1 MRPFARIALALAL
14 AMAAAAALAPAPAAA
29 LTCTPQ
35 FNWTCTTHGF
45 FNTLAG
51 QPGGVL
57 CGTDYTGWT
66 FTVVNV
72 TVAQGGWVRF
82 VATAGTGP
90 GSPLTTKIILMDD
103 CDAGTCADSAQSGG
117 VTELDACLEAGT
129 HTYVVATNS
138 TSPGAALNMDLVC
151 LTCAQAGELGLT
163 GCAACDPVSDE
174 ASSWGSFKARFN

>member
-1 MRPFARIALALAL
+1 MRTFARAALALAL
-14 AMAAAAALAPAPAAA
+14 SMAAAAALTPAPAAA

-35 FNWTCTTHGF
+35 FNWSCTTHGF
-45 FNTLAG
+45 FNYLAG
-51 QPGGVL
+51 QPGEVL

-72 TVAQGGWVRF
+72 TVAQGGWLRF

-90 GSPLTTKIILMDD
+90 GASLTTAVILMDD
-103 CDAGTCADSAQSGG
+103 CGAGTCVDSAQSSS

-138 TSPGAALNMDLVC
+138 TLPNAILQMDLVC
-151 LTCAQAGELGLT
+151 ITCEQADLLGLT
-163 GCAACDPVSDE
+163 GCPACSPVGDE
-174 ASSWGSFKARFN
+174 AASWGSLKALFK